1 MPRLRLMKS
10 TRILEPDPALNRR
23 WIEEYGAEYAG
34 RWVALDGD
42 RLIAFGQTE
51 GEVAIAARDDGAY
64 LPLVIYLP
72 RPDEPDEIG
81 F

>member
-1 MPRLRLMKS
+1 MKPM
-10 TRILEPDPALNRR
+10 RIQEPDPALNMR
-23 WIEEYGAEYAG
+23 WIEEHGAEYAG

-51 GEVAIAARDDGAY
+51 GEVAIAARNDRAC